1 MINPVDTK
9 LIDKDARTTENS
21 NEEANTITDQG
32 LIIDNIS
39 CQKSTNNVVCF
50 VFLYNFLVKFCEP
63 YLEEELD
70 ETQRSVKLGE
80 LTSFGSSLEAV
91 TQFDPQATMGM
102 QFIIL
107 ICFNCCQ
114 LESVK
119 LICWW

>member
-1 MINPVDTK
+1 MPGPPRTLMKRLIQLLTKVLLMIIFHAKN
-9 LIDKDARTTENS
+9 LRY
-21 NEEANTITDQG
+21 
-32 LIIDNIS
+32 
-39 CQKSTNNVVCF
+39 NVVCF
-50 VFLYNFLVKFCEP
+50 VFLYNFLVKFFEP

-114 LESVK
+114 LDSVK